1 MVCGKYSLAQ
11 MLPGQRAV
19 ITHIQVPEALKDR
32 LTALGILEGTQVQC
46 LGSGPLGDPVAYE
59 IRRAVIALR
68 RCDSVGIEVQ

>member
-1 MVCGKYSLAQ
+1 MARGKCSLAQ
-11 MLPGQRAV
+11 MIPGQHAV

-68 RCDSVGIEVQ
+68 RSDSAGIEVR